1 MTPPSGPVLG
11 YARRLM
17 STDGCGRF
25 IVRFLLGGGLLAALA
40 VAAPLRAM
48 PAGDDAPTAE
58 DLPPAT
64 QKIAVDLRGPLAVV
78 TVTRVLSSERPRA
91 ATEETLDIALPDR
104 AALLSVE
111 IDDHGRWRAIGGE
124 KAPAGAGSDPGKAA
138 GEAAGARSRYV
149 DAIRTRGIAAKGDPY
164 DDETTYR
171 IRVARGVGG
180 AAANAP
186 TTPVNVRYRFSALVE
201 DTHGRL
207 RLRFPPSPEA
217 TPLPAEVSVAGPGLG
232 DLEVAGVHTALPGHA
247 GTTSGGATLAT
258 TAPAAATAPPAPTH
272 VSTRSGWE
280 ISYTLAPAA
289 IATAAAKD
297 GPVLEGA
304 AAVTTLSP
312 RESAIAFSVRARASG
327 PPSLPENVL
336 FVIDRSRSVGLAG
349 LAAEHDVATH
359 LLDQLA
365 PTTRFDVLFFDRTL
379 TRLFPMAR
387 TATRDATGSI
397 ETEMVPDRLA
407 NGTDLEGA
415 LRAAGEMLRREASSF
430 GPRAL
435 LAVITDGALL
445 EATTGARL
453 DAALGP
459 IPGIAVSVAM
469 IVVRPGDDDPIPAT
483 AHQALAALAEARGGV
498 ERELRADDIND
509 ALPSLVAVLAAG
521 GDVFSARVAFDKISA
536 RLPGTVSPGG
546 GFTGVVRVPGKLRK
560 SADIVGVTRGRTL
573 RAPLKPIAVDPAW
586 LRPHAADEAVTLES
600 RGLTTPMLAAL
611 VEPVPH
617 AAPPAPPA
625 PVRGTM
631 DRDVVRNTLSL
642 AFMPRARACY
652 QNRPGTTPAMRD
664 LTGRVRLAIHLVRGE
679 VMDARVESST
689 LAQPTIET
697 CLRESAFALE
707 VPRAYHNDEAVTAVV
722 NLVFRPR
729 TPEKHRSAEDSFPI
743 GAEIDLVLE
752 ELKKAEAAAP
762 AR

>member
-1 MTPPSGPVLG
+1 MRTAPP
-11 YARRLM
+11 A
-17 STDGCGRF
+17 RF
-25 IVRFLLGGGLLAALA
+25 ILVSALAAALVGGPRAPA
-40 VAAPLRAM
+40 VAT
-48 PAGDDAPTAE
+48 PADGAPTAE

-78 TVTRVLSSERPRA
+78 TVTRILSSQRPRA

-111 IDDHGRWRAIGGE
+111 IDDHGRWRALGGE
-124 KAPAGAGSDPGKAA
+124 KLAAGDQGKTA

-164 DDETTYR
+164 DDDTTYR
-171 IRVARGVGG
+171 IRVARGAGG
-180 AAANAP
+180 AAATAP
-186 TTPVNVRYRFSALVE
+186 ALPVTVRYRFSALVE

-217 TPLPAEVSVAGPGLG
+217 TPLPAEVSVVGPSLG

-247 GTTSGGATLAT
+247 ATGGGATFAT
-258 TAPAAATAPPAPTH
+258 TAPSAATTASAPAPTR

-280 ISYTLAPAA
+280 ISYTLAPSA

-297 GPVLEGA
+297 GPALEGA
-304 AAVTTLSP
+304 AAIAAISP
-312 RESAIAFSVRARASG
+312 RESAIAFSVRARANG
-327 PPSLPENVL
+327 PPAMPENVL
-336 FVIDRSRSVGLAG
+336 FLIDRSRSVGLAG

-359 LLDQLA
+359 LLDLLS
-365 PTTRFDVLFFDRTL
+365 PSTRFDVLFFDRTL

-397 ETEMVPDRLA
+397 EAEMVPDRLA

-415 LRAAGEMLRREASSF
+415 LRAAGELLRREVSSF

-445 EATTGARL
+445 ETTTSARL

-459 IPGIAVSVAM
+459 MPGINLDVAM
-469 IVVRPGDDDPIPAT
+469 IVVRPADDDPIAPA
-483 AHQALAALAEARGGV
+483 AHQALAALAETRGGI
-498 ERELRADDIND
+498 ERELRDGEITE
-509 ALPSLVAVLAAG
+509 ALPRLCEVLAAG

-560 SADIVGVTRGRTL
+560 GADIIGVTRGRTL

-586 LRPHAADEAVTLES
+586 LRPHADDAAVALES
-600 RGLTTPMLAAL
+600 RGLTAPMLAAL
-611 VEPVPH
+611 IEPVPH
-617 AAPPAPPA
+617 AAPAAPPA
-625 PVRGTM
+625 PVRGSM
-631 DRDVVRNTLSL
+631 DRDVIRNTLSL

-652 QNRPGTTPAMRD
+652 QSRPGSTAAMRD
-664 LTGRVRLAIHLVRGE
+664 LTGRVRMAIDLVRGE

-689 LAQPTIET
+689 LDQPAIET
-697 CLRESAFALE
+697 CLREGAFALE
-707 VPRAYHNDEAVTAVV
+707 VPRPYHNDEPVTAVV

-729 TPEKHRSAEDSFPI
+729 TPEKHRSAEDSFPV

-752 ELKKAEAAAP
+752 ELKKAEAAAG